1 MSSADAGGPSGG
13 AEPPAGRATPLSR
26 PVTDLLRVMDVT
38 GLNVIVTGGGGGI
51 GGGIAEAFAQRGAN
65 VAVLDLD
72 VEGARAKA
80 EKLRELSGAAD
91 GAAYDGPGGP
101 GDPGASD
108 GASGGG
114 RHVAVCCD
122 VADLA
127 SVRTAVDEVYAA
139 FGHVDVLVNNAG
151 ISLVKAFLDMDDN
164 LTEWRQVIDVDLH
177 GPAYMTHAVANRMRA
192 ALRGGLVINISST
205 GGATCSGAKAM
216 PLPGY
221 TAAKAAL
228 NHISRAWAVEFAEYG
243 IRVNCIMPGPTHS
256 RLDAQ
261 LTTGMKDMI
270 EHSMLDGRFGEPL
283 EIGALCVF
291 MASAEGAHLN
301 GVVMPHDGGF
311 LCVH

>member
-1 MSSADAGGPSGG
+1 MSGG
-13 AEPPAGRATPLSR
+13 DPGSPGAVAPMSV
-26 PVTDLLRVMDVT
+26 PVTDLRTVMDVS

-51 GGGIAEAFAQRGAN
+51 GGGISEAFAQRGAR
-65 VAVLDLD
+65 VAILDLD
-72 VEGARAKA
+72 LEGART
-80 EKLRELSGAAD
+80 ELERLRQL
-91 GAAYDGPGGP
+91 GGP
-101 GDPGASD
+101 DSAPGHMCSQCDVSDPG
-108 GASGGG
+108 
-114 RHVAVCCD
+114 
-122 VADLA
+122 
-127 SVRTAVDEVYAA
+127 SVRTAVEAVFAA
-139 FGHVDVLVNNAG
+139 FGHVHVLVNNAG
-151 ISLVKAFLDMDDN
+151 ISPVKAFLDMDEG
-164 LTEWRQVIDVDLH
+164 LPEWHRTIDVDLH

-192 ALRGGLVINISST
+192 AGRGGLIINISST
-205 GGATCSGAKAM
+205 GGATCSGAKVM

-256 RLDAQ
+256 RLDVQ
-261 LTTGMKDMI
+261 LTPGMKNMI
-270 EHSMLDGRFGEPL
+270 ERSVLTGRFGEPL